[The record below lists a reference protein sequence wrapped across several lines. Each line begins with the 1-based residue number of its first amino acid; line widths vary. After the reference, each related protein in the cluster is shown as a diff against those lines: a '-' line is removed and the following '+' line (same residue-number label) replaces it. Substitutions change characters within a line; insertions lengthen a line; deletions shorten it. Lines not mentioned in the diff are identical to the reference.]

1 MRIGIFGGT
10 FDPPHFGHLIL
21 ASEALDQLH
30 LDKVLWTVTAD
41 PPHKQDQTIS
51 PVNDRLAM
59 VRAAFQGNPAF
70 DISHVEIDRPGPHY
84 AVDTVKILQQQFP
97 DAELIYLIGAD
108 SLRDIPTWHKPQELI
123 AQVAGFGVM
132 GRPEVNFDLLD
143 LESQFPGLIAKVTFI
158 DTPLIQ
164 ISASQIRERAAT
176 CRPFRYFVPYDVFQ
190 FIEKKQLYH
199 GSATEKDHPVEK
211 A

>member
-41 PPHKQDQTIS
+41 PPHKQTQIIS

-59 VRAAFQGNPAF
+59 VRAALQGNPAF
-70 DISHVEIDRPGPHY
+70 EISKVEIDRPGPHY
-84 AVDTVKILQQQFP
+84 AVDTVTILQQQHP
-97 DAELIYLIGAD
+97 DAEMIYLIGAD
-108 SLRDIPTWHKPQELI
+108 SLCDIPTWHKPQELI
-123 AQVAGFGVM
+123 ARVAGFGVM
-132 GRPEVNFDLLD
+132 RRPEVNFDLLG
-143 LESQFPGLIAKVTFI
+143 LESQYPGLIAKVTFI
-158 DTPLIQ
+158 DAPLIQ
-164 ISASQIRERAAT
+164 ISASQIRERAST
-176 CRPFRYFVPYDVFQ
+176 SRPYRYFVPHDVFQ
-190 FIEKKQLYH
+190 FIEKKQLYP
-199 GSATEKDHPVEK
+199 GSGTEKDHPVEK